1 MNNQMTQ
8 ETKSVGP
15 IQSAPRRFFRS
26 QKVRQVKGFIT
37 QGVVLLI
44 SALMGSLV
52 VFALLR
58 LLGGDVA
65 YILLGME
72 ATQEQVNMLRAE
84 LGLDRAWFVQ
94 YFDWIK
100 GFFTGD
106 LGTSFSG
113 SYEIFDQIGKRLIP
127 TLLLAFGSLFVSIFL
142 ALILGTYAALNVDN
156 AKGIATDIVSQIGTA
171 IPAFWAGLILVVV
184 FAVSLG
190 WFPAGGYIPIQEDFW
205 GSLRSIF
212 LPIVA
217 LSLGI
222 TSVTTRFVRSAMLDV
237 LNEDYIRTAMAKGRT
252 RKRAVIIHGLRNASI
267 PVVTVGALQLG
278 NLLAGTIVIE
288 SVFVIPGLGQLLL
301 TAVNG
306 REVIVVQ
313 SVVLVILLIILVMNF
328 LLDIAYGLLDPR
340 IRDKRNGTN
349 NG

>member
-1 MNNQMTQ
+1 M
-8 ETKSVGP
+8 
-15 IQSAPRRFFRS
+15 
-26 QKVRQVKGFIT
+26 
-37 QGVVLLI
+37 
-44 SALMGSLV
+44 

-65 YILLGME
+65 YILLGKE
-72 ATQEQVNMLRAE
+72 ATQDQVIALRIE
-84 LGLDRAWFVQ
+84 LGLDRIWFVQ
-94 YFDWIK
+94 YFDWIG
-100 GFFTGD
+100 GFFSAN

-113 SYEIFDQIGKRLIP
+113 SYEIFDQIGQRLVP
-127 TLLLAFGSLFVSIFL
+127 TLLLAFGSLFVSMVL
-142 ALILGTYAALNVDN
+142 ALFLGTYAALNADN
-156 AKGIATDIVSQIGTA
+156 TKGIATDIVSQIGTA

-184 FAVSLG
+184 FSVSLG
-190 WFPAGGYIPIQEDFW
+190 WFPAGGYVPIQENFL

-222 TSVTTRFVRSAMLDV
+222 TSVTTRFVRSATLDV
-237 LNEDYIRTAMAKGRT
+237 LNEDYIRMAMARGQT
-252 RKRAVIIHGLRNASI
+252 RNRAVFVHGLRNAAI

-301 TAVNG
+301 SAVNG

-328 LLDIAYGLLDPR
+328 FLDIAYGLLDPR
-340 IRDKRNGTN
+340 ILDKRNGA
-349 NG
+349 

>member
-1 MNNQMTQ
+1 MRNFLNQT
-8 ETKSVGP
+8 V
-15 IQSAPRRFFRS
+15 I
-26 QKVRQVKGFIT
+26 
-37 QGVVLLI
+37 LLV
-44 SALMGSLV
+44 SALIGSLV
-52 VFALLR
+52 VFGLLR

-65 YILLGME
+65 YILLGRE
-72 ATQEQVNMLRAE
+72 ATQDQVIALRAE

-94 YFDWIK
+94 YFDWIA
-100 GFFTGD
+100 GFFTGN
-106 LGTSFSG
+106 LGRSFSG
-113 SYEIFDQIGKRLIP
+113 SYDIFDQIGQRLVP
-127 TLLLAFGSLFVSIFL
+127 TLLLAFGSLFVSMVL
-142 ALILGTYAALNVDN
+142 ALFLGTYAALNADN
-156 AKGIATDIVSQIGTA
+156 AKGVATDVVSQIGTA

-184 FAVSLG
+184 FSVSLG
-190 WFPAGGYIPIQEDFW
+190 WFPAGGYVPIQEDFW

-217 LSLGI
+217 LSLGV

-252 RKRAVIIHGLRNASI
+252 TKSAVFVHGLRNASI

-301 TAVNG
+301 SAVNG

-340 IRDKRNGTN
+340 IRDKRKG
-349 NG
+349 G

>member
-1 MNNQMTQ
+1 M
-8 ETKSVGP
+8 
-15 IQSAPRRFFRS
+15 IQKPTNLSSMQSTSRRFFRS
-26 QKVRQVKGFIT
+26 HKVQQLRGFIS
-37 QGVVLLI
+37 QFFVLLL
-44 SALMGSLV
+44 SALIGSLV

-65 YILLGME
+65 YILLGNE
-72 ATQEQVNMLRAE
+72 ATQDQVNSLRSE

-113 SYEIFDQIGKRLIP
+113 SYEIFDQIGQRLIP
-127 TLLLAFGSLFVSIFL
+127 TLLLAFGSLFVSISL
-142 ALILGTYAALNVDN
+142 ALILGTYAAMNADN
-156 AKGIATDIVSQIGTA
+156 AKGVVTDIVSQVGTA

-184 FAVSLG
+184 LLVSFG
-190 WFPAGGYIPIQEDFW
+190 WFPAGGCVPIQDDFW

-222 TSVTTRFVRSAMLDV
+222 TSVTTRFVRSAMLDI
-237 LNEDYIRTAMAKGRT
+237 LNEDYIRTAMAKGCT
-252 RKRAVIIHGLRNASI
+252 RKRAVFVLGLRNASI

-278 NLLAGTIVIE
+278 NLLAGTIVIQ

-313 SVVLVILLIILVMNF
+313 SIVLVILLIILVMNF
-328 LLDIAYGLLDPR
+328 MLDIAYGLLDPR
-340 IRDKRNGTN
+340 IRDKRNGAN
-349 NG
+349 HG

>member
-1 MNNQMTQ
+1 
-8 ETKSVGP
+8 
-15 IQSAPRRFFRS
+15 
-26 QKVRQVKGFIT
+26 
-37 QGVVLLI
+37 L
-44 SALMGSLV
+44 SALVGSLV

-65 YILLGME
+65 YILLGKE
-72 ATQEQVNMLRAE
+72 ATQDQVIALRIE
-84 LGLDRAWFVQ
+84 LGLDRIWFVQ
-94 YFDWIK
+94 YFDWIG
-100 GFFTGD
+100 GFFSAN

-113 SYEIFDQIGKRLIP
+113 SYEIFDQIGQRLVP
-127 TLLLAFGSLFVSIFL
+127 TLLLAFGSLFVSMVL
-142 ALILGTYAALNVDN
+142 ALFLGTYAALNADN
-156 AKGIATDIVSQIGTA
+156 TKGIATDIVSQIGTA

-184 FAVSLG
+184 FSVSLG
-190 WFPAGGYIPIQEDFW
+190 WFPAGGYVPIQENFL

-237 LNEDYIRTAMAKGRT
+237 LNEDYIRTAMARGQT
-252 RKRAVIIHGLRNASI
+252 RNRAVFVHGLRNAAI

-301 TAVNG
+301 SAVNG

-340 IRDKRNGTN
+340 ILDKRNGA
-349 NG
+349 

>member
-1 MNNQMTQ
+1 L
-8 ETKSVGP
+8 V
-15 IQSAPRRFFRS
+15 
-26 QKVRQVKGFIT
+26 
-37 QGVVLLI
+37 
-44 SALMGSLV
+44 GSLV

-65 YILLGME
+65 YILLGQE
-72 ATQEQVNMLRAE
+72 ATQDRVIALRSE
-84 LGLDRAWFVQ
+84 LGLDRVWFVQ
-94 YFDWIK
+94 YFDWIG
-100 GFFTGD
+100 GFFSGN

-113 SYEIFDQIGKRLIP
+113 SYEIFDQIGQRLVP
-127 TLLLAFGSLFVSIFL
+127 TLLLAFGSLFVSMIL
-142 ALILGTYAALNVDN
+142 ALFLGTYAALNAN
-156 AKGIATDIVSQIGTA
+156 NTKGITTDIGSQIGTA

-184 FAVSLG
+184 FSVSLG
-190 WFPAGGYIPIQEDFW
+190 WFPAGGYVPIQEDFL
-205 GSLRSIF
+205 GSIHSIF

-237 LNEDYIRTAMAKGRT
+237 LNEDYIRTAMAKGQT
-252 RKRAVIIHGLRNASI
+252 RNRAVLVHGLRNAAI

-340 IRDKRNGTN
+340 ISDKRQGV
-349 NG
+349 

>member
-1 MNNQMTQ
+1 MNQKPNSAGDNQAASQ
-8 ETKSVGP
+8 K
-15 IQSAPRRFFRS
+15 FFRS
-26 QKVRQVKGFIT
+26 QTVRHLKSFMT
-37 QGVVLLI
+37 QISVLLI
-44 SALMGSLV
+44 SALIGSLV

-65 YILLGME
+65 YILLGKE
-72 ATQEQVNMLRAE
+72 ATQEQVNTLRSE
-84 LGLDRAWFVQ
+84 LGLDRIWFVQ
-94 YFDWIK
+94 YFDWIT
-100 GFFTGD
+100 GFFTGN

-113 SYEIFDQIGKRLIP
+113 SYEIFDQIGKRLVP

-142 ALILGTYAALNVDN
+142 ALILGTYAALNADN
-156 AKGIATDIVSQIGTA
+156 SKGIATDVVSQIGTA

-184 FAVSLG
+184 FSVSLG
-190 WFPAGGYIPIQEDFW
+190 WFPAGGYVPIQDDFW

-252 RKRAVIIHGLRNASI
+252 RKRAVFVHGLRNASI

-328 LLDIAYGLLDPR
+328 LLDMTYGLLDPR
-340 IRDKRNGTN
+340 IRDKRNGTQH
-349 NG
+349 G

>member
-1 MNNQMTQ
+1 MNQKPN
-8 ETKSVGP
+8 SVSD
-15 IQSAPRRFFRS
+15 IQVEPRKVFRS
-26 QKVRQVKGFIT
+26 QTVRHLKSFMT
-37 QGVVLLI
+37 QTAVLLI
-44 SALMGSLV
+44 SALIGSLV

-58 LLGGDVA
+58 LLGGDIA
-65 YILLGME
+65 YILLGKE
-72 ATQEQVNMLRAE
+72 ATQEQVNTLRSE

-94 YFDWIK
+94 YFDWIT
-100 GFFTGD
+100 GFFTGN
-106 LGTSFSG
+106 LGSSLSG
-113 SYEIFDQIGKRLIP
+113 SYEIFDQIGKRLVP

-142 ALILGTYAALNVDN
+142 ALILGTYAALNADN
-156 AKGIATDIVSQIGTA
+156 SKGIATDVVSQIGTA

-184 FAVSLG
+184 FSVSLG
-190 WFPAGGYIPIQEDFW
+190 WFPAGGYVPIQEDFW

-252 RKRAVIIHGLRNASI
+252 RKRAVFIHGLRNASI

-328 LLDIAYGLLDPR
+328 LLDMTYGLLDPR

-349 NG
+349 HG

>member
-1 MNNQMTQ
+1 MNQKPNSAGDTQ
-8 ETKSVGP
+8 A
-15 IQSAPRRFFRS
+15 APRKFFRS
-26 QKVRQVKGFIT
+26 QTVHHLKSFMT
-37 QGVVLLI
+37 QMAVLLI
-44 SALMGSLV
+44 SALIGSLV

-65 YILLGME
+65 YILLGKE
-72 ATQEQVNMLRAE
+72 ATQEQVNTLRSE
-84 LGLDRAWFVQ
+84 LGLDRVWFVQ
-94 YFDWIK
+94 YFDWIT
-100 GFFTGD
+100 GFFTGN

-113 SYEIFDQIGKRLIP
+113 SYEIFDQIGKRLVP

-142 ALILGTYAALNVDN
+142 ALILGTYAALNADN
-156 AKGIATDIVSQIGTA
+156 SKGIATDVVSQIGTA
-171 IPAFWAGLILVVV
+171 IPAFWAGLILVVI
-184 FAVSLG
+184 FSVSLG
-190 WFPAGGYIPIQEDFW
+190 WFPAGGYVPIQEDFW

-252 RKRAVIIHGLRNASI
+252 RKRAVFVHGLRNASI

-328 LLDIAYGLLDPR
+328 LLDMTYGLLDPR
-340 IRDKRNGTN
+340 IRDKRNGAHH
-349 NG
+349 G

>member
-1 MNNQMTQ
+1 
-8 ETKSVGP
+8 
-15 IQSAPRRFFRS
+15 
-26 QKVRQVKGFIT
+26 
-37 QGVVLLI
+37 L
-44 SALMGSLV
+44 SALVGSLV

-65 YILLGME
+65 YILLGKE
-72 ATQEQVNMLRAE
+72 ATQDQVIALRIE
-84 LGLDRAWFVQ
+84 LGLDRIWFVQ
-94 YFDWIK
+94 YFDWIG
-100 GFFTGD
+100 GFFSAN

-113 SYEIFDQIGKRLIP
+113 SYEIFDQIGQRLVP
-127 TLLLAFGSLFVSIFL
+127 TLLLAFGSLFASMVL
-142 ALILGTYAALNVDN
+142 ALFLGTYAALNADN
-156 AKGIATDIVSQIGTA
+156 TKGIATDIVSQIGTA

-184 FAVSLG
+184 FSVSLG
-190 WFPAGGYIPIQEDFW
+190 WFPAGGYVPIQENFL

-237 LNEDYIRTAMAKGRT
+237 LNEDYIRTAMARGQT
-252 RKRAVIIHGLRNASI
+252 RNRAVFVHGLRNAAS
-267 PVVTVGALQLG
+267 PGVTVGALQLG

-301 TAVNG
+301 SAVNG

-313 SVVLVILLIILVMNF
+313 SVVLVILLIILVMNL
-328 LLDIAYGLLDPR
+328 LLDKDYGLLDTR
-340 IRDKRNGTN
+340 IIDKRNGA
-349 NG
+349 

>member
-1 MNNQMTQ
+1 MTQNPNSGSNNQAMPRTFRQ
-8 ETKSVGP
+8 SRTVLHLKS
-15 IQSAPRRFFRS
+15 
-26 QKVRQVKGFIT
+26 FIT
-37 QGVVLLI
+37 QIAVLLI
-44 SALMGSLV
+44 SALIGSLV

-65 YILLGME
+65 YILLGKE
-72 ATQEQVNMLRAE
+72 ATQEQVNILRSE
-84 LGLDRAWFVQ
+84 LGLNRVWFVQ
-94 YFDWIK
+94 YFDWIT
-100 GFFTGD
+100 GFFTGN
-106 LGTSFSG
+106 LGSSFSG

-127 TLLLAFGSLFVSIFL
+127 TLLLAFGSLFISIFL
-142 ALILGTYAALNVDN
+142 ALTLGTYAALNADN
-156 AKGIATDIVSQIGTA
+156 SKGVATDIVSQIGTA

-184 FAVSLG
+184 FSVSLG
-190 WFPAGGYIPIQEDFW
+190 WFPAGGYVPIQEDFW

-252 RKRAVIIHGLRNASI
+252 RKRAVFVHGLRNASI

-328 LLDIAYGLLDPR
+328 LLDLTYGLLDPR
-340 IRDKRNGTN
+340 IRDKRAGAHH
-349 NG
+349 G